1 MQVVLFTAI
10 LTVISL
16 MSSGE
21 QNLPAKQN
29 PARDQEQTVRIHT
42 LEECV
47 ELATQNY
54 PLIKRYNLIE
64 NAKEYTIRN
73 IAKSHLPQVIFSAK
87 GSYQSDVT
95 SIPVMVPGVAV
106 APMSKDQYSAI
117 VNVEQTI
124 WDGGISGAYK
134 KQSEATAASLRME
147 VEVEL
152 YTLRERV
159 HNIYFGILLAEGF
172 IQEFRIA
179 ERELYRAKERIETFI
194 SAGVANRSD
203 LSAVEVELIS
213 LNQRMRELISDKD
226 AFFTMLSQIT
236 GVEFNQNSTLEVPLV
251 KTSNNK
257 EIMRPELNLL
267 VSRKNSLESER
278 AVIDSRSQPKLGAYL
293 QAGYGRPGL
302 NMLKDEFASYYTAGI
317 KVVWNLGSLYTKR
330 DELRLISLRQSE
342 IETQREIF
350 LYNIRLKRTGIN
362 GKIKKLQELLEDDSK
377 MIELRVSLKDA
388 AEKKLEGGTI
398 SVSEYLRELN
408 MLEIAR
414 CTLRRREIELIMA
427 HNELKYTLNN

>member
-10 LTVISL
+10 LTVLSL
-16 MSSGE
+16 MPSGE
-21 QNLPAKQN
+21 QNLPAMQN
-29 PARDQEQTVRIHT
+29 PALGQEQAVRKHT

-54 PLIKRYNLIE
+54 PLIKRYDLIE
-64 NAKEYTIRN
+64 KAKEYTIRN
-73 IAKSHLPQVIFSAK
+73 IAKSHLPQVALSAK

-95 SIPVMVPGVAV
+95 SIPIVFPGMAID
-106 APMSKDQYSAI
+106 PMSKDQYSAI

-134 KQSEATAASLRME
+134 KQSEATAASQRME

-159 HNIYFGILLAEGF
+159 HNIYFGILLAEGY
-172 IQEFRIA
+172 IQELRIA
-179 ERELYRAKERIETFI
+179 ERELNRAKERVESYIY
-194 SAGVANRSD
+194 AGAANRSD

-213 LNQRMRELISDKD
+213 LKQRMRELISDKE

-236 GVEFNQNSTLEVPLV
+236 GVEFNQNSTLQVPLV
-251 KTSNNK
+251 KSAENK
-257 EIMRPELNLL
+257 EIMRPELNLFI
-267 VSRKNSLESER
+267 SRQNSLERER
-278 AVIDSRSQPKLGAYL
+278 AVIDSRSLPKLGAYL

-302 NMLKDEFASYYTAGI
+302 NMLKDEFAGFYTAGI

-342 IETQREIF
+342 IDTQRELF
-350 LYNIRLKRTGIN
+350 LYNIRLKSTGVN
-362 GKIKKLQELLEDDSK
+362 SKIKKLQELLEDDRK

-408 MLEIAR
+408 ILDIAR
-414 CTLRRREIELIMA
+414 SALRRREIELIMA
-427 HNELKYTLNN
+427 HTELKYTLNN